1 MVKVLVKIFELT
13 ENPGGD
19 VDGVKPKDA
28 FTRTTSGASGEADIG
43 PHQSG
48 ERGAGEK
55 PNAAALRRSS
65 RWRGGGLGLDERD
78 INEVGFTAH
87 LPIPVAC
94 RGMAGAARG
103 QARKLRWWTGFAG
116 VEEDDG

>member
-1 MVKVLVKIFELT
+1 M
-13 ENPGGD
+13 
-19 VDGVKPKDA
+19 
-28 FTRTTSGASGEADIG
+28 G
-43 PHQSG
+43 PARQERERG
-48 ERGAGEK
+48 ERDQRVT
-55 PNAAALRRSS
+55 ALRRSS

-103 QARKLRWWTGFAG
+103 QARKLRWRTGFAG
-116 VEEDDG
+116 VEEDDD